1 MDEIKPL
8 RWTGSSKNDLSAM
21 PEEVRRHV
29 GYALYAAQKGGKHTD
44 AKVLNGFGDAGV
56 IEVISR
62 FDGDTFRAVYTVRF
76 AGAVYVLH
84 AFQKK
89 AKRGIATPKTEID
102 LIHKRL
108 KLAEQD
114 YRQWSAAGSHK

>member
-8 RWTGSSKNDLSAM
+8 RWTGSSKDDLSAM
-21 PEEVRRHV
+21 PVEVRRHV
-29 GYALYAAQKGGKHTD
+29 GYALYAAQKGSKHDD
-44 AKVLNGFGDAGV
+44 AKVLKGFGDAGV

-89 AKRGIATPKTEID
+89 AKRGIATPKTEMD

-114 YRQWSAAGSHK
+114 YRQRSATGSHT

>member
-1 MDEIKPL
+1 MDELKPL
-8 RWTGSSKNDLSAM
+8 RWMPGSKDDLLAM
-21 PEEVRRHV
+21 PVEVRRHV
-29 GYALYAAQKGGKHTD
+29 GYALFAAQQGDKHAD
-44 AKVLNGFGDAGV
+44 AKVLKGFGDAAV

-62 FDGDTFRAVYTVRF
+62 CDGDTFRAVYTVRF

-89 AKRGIATPKTEID
+89 AKRGIATPKAELD
-102 LIHKRL
+102 LIRKRL

-114 YRQWSAAGSHK
+114 YQQWNATGGHA

>member
-1 MDEIKPL
+1 MAEIKPL
-8 RWTGSSKNDLSAM
+8 RWTGSSKDDLSAM
-21 PEEVRRHV
+21 PVEVRRHV
-29 GYALYAAQKGGKHTD
+29 GYALYAAQKGGKHDD
-44 AKVLNGFGDAGV
+44 AKVLKGFGDAGV

-114 YRQWSAAGSHK
+114 YRQWSATGSHI

>member
-1 MDEIKPL
+1 MTGIKPL
-8 RWTGSSKNDLSAM
+8 RWTGSSKDDLSAM
-21 PEEVRRHV
+21 PVEVRRDV
-29 GYALYAAQKGGKHTD
+29 GYALYAAQKGGKHDD
-44 AKVLNGFGDAGV
+44 AKVLKGFGDAGV

-102 LIHKRL
+102 LILKRL

-114 YRQWSAAGSHK
+114 YRQWSATGSHI